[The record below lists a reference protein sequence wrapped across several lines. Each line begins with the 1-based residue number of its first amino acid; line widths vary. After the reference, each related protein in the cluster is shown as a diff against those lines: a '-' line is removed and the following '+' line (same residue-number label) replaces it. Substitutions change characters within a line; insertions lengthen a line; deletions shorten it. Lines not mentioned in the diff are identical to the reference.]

1 MEKHNISVL
10 ISEEEVQKRVRELA
24 AQISKDY
31 EGESVKLICILKGSV
46 FFTCELAKRI
56 TVPVILD
63 FMQVSSYGSQTV
75 SSGTLK
81 VKKELDEPIEG
92 DNVITPSK
100 KALELFYNTE
110 VDRVFK
116 SEVEIAKKCF
126 TNLPE
131 FTLKY
136 RNMLTRWGVCNP
148 SKKTVTLNTELLKK
162 DINLLDYVI
171 IHELCHFFEPNHSK
185 KFWNLVGLAYPD
197 YKNARKALKS

>member
-92 DNVITPSK
+92 DNVIIVEDIIDSG
-100 KALELFYNTE
+100 NTLSRLVPMLQERNPKSLKVCTLLDKPERRE
-110 VDRVFK
+110 VDVKVDYNDLIF
-116 SEVEIAKKCF
+116 
-126 TNLPE
+126 L
-131 FTLKY
+131 
-136 RNMLTRWGVCNP
+136 
-148 SKKTVTLNTELLKK
+148 
-162 DINLLDYVI
+162 INSLLDMVLIMTRI
-171 IHELCHFFEPNHSK
+171 IEISHMSE
-185 KFWNLVGLAYPD
+185 
-197 YKNARKALKS
+197 

>member
-75 SSGTLK
+75 
-81 VKKELDEPIEG
+81 KKELDEPIEG
-92 DNVITPSK
+92 DNVIIVEDIIDSG
-100 KALELFYNTE
+100 NTLSRLVPMLQERNPKSLKVCTLLDKPERRE
-110 VDRVFK
+110 VDVKVDYNGFNIPDKFVVGYGLDYDQNYR
-116 SEVEIAKKCF
+116 
-126 TNLPE
+126 NLP
-131 FTLKY
+131 Y
-136 RNMLTRWGVCNP
+136 VGV
-148 SKKTVTLNTELLKK
+148 
-162 DINLLDYVI
+162 INL
-171 IHELCHFFEPNHSK
+171 
-185 KFWNLVGLAYPD
+185 
-197 YKNARKALKS
+197 

>member
-92 DNVITPSK
+92 DNVIIVEDIIDSG
-100 KALELFYNTE
+100 NTLSRLVPMLQERNPKSLKVCTLLDSQERRE
-110 VDRVFK
+110 VDVKVDYNGFNIPDKFVVGYGLDYDQNYR
-116 SEVEIAKKCF
+116 
-126 TNLPE
+126 NLP
-131 FTLKY
+131 Y
-136 RNMLTRWGVCNP
+136 VGV
-148 SKKTVTLNTELLKK
+148 
-162 DINLLDYVI
+162 INL
-171 IHELCHFFEPNHSK
+171 
-185 KFWNLVGLAYPD
+185 
-197 YKNARKALKS
+197 